1 MPWVWAS
8 SNCRDGGLRPCF
20 GFVMIR
26 PLGAELALILAGGP
40 AQIGELAREFNAF
53 IFLSFGAM
61 SMTDDNLF
69 CLGHYKL
76 SIKLDVRIY

>member
-1 MPWVWAS
+1 
-8 SNCRDGGLRPCF
+8 
-20 GFVMIR
+20 MIR

-40 AQIGELAREFNAF
+40 AQIGELAREFSSS

-61 SMTDDNLF
+61 STTDDNLF
-69 CLGHYKL
+69 CLGHSKL